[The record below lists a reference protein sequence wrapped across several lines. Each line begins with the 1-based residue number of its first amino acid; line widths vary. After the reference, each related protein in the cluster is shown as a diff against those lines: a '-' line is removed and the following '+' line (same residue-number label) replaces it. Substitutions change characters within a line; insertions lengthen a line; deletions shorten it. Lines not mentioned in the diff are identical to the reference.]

1 MNDKREKFSNKIGFI
16 LSCVGAAIGLGNIWL
31 FSWKLGT
38 YGGAAF
44 LIPYF
49 IFMALFAYIGLV
61 GEISFGRMMKKGVLG
76 VGKLMEKKK
85 VPFAKFLPIVPIVSV
100 AGIFTFYVIVF
111 GWIIKYFVTYLMVDM
126 STLNYE
132 QYFGSF
138 TGNTESIFWHFIAVV
153 LSVGVISL
161 GVIKGIEKINKI
173 VMPLM
178 FIIFFGLMIKS
189 LSLPG
194 AMEGVKFLLN
204 PDWDKLLNP
213 ITWVMALGQAFFT
226 VGVSGSAL
234 LVYGSY
240 LDKDV
245 NISVSVVQT
254 CILDTLAALMAGF
267 IIIPAAFAFGY
278 GPGAGPSLL
287 FITLPSV
294 FNNMAG
300 GRILG
305 VIFFLSV
312 IFAAISS
319 AINQLEVPVEA
330 AMEKF
335 NISRVKASVIVGGI
349 LFLIGLPLDLDMNLF
364 GTFADTMTIY
374 LIPLGAIII
383 LGFYFYGI
391 DSKSI
396 EYEIDLGAKHKVGKY
411 IVKIGKYI
419 FVPGVLIIL
428 ILGVLYGGIG

>member
-1 MNDKREKFSNKIGFI
+1 MKNKREKFSNKIGFI

-38 YGGAAF
+38 YGGGAF

-49 IFMALFAYIGLV
+49 IFMALFAYVGLV
-61 GEISFGRMMKKGVLG
+61 AEISFGRMMKKGVLG
-76 VGKLMEKKK
+76 VGELMEKKK
-85 VPFAKFLPIVPIVSV
+85 FPLAKILPFIPVISV
-100 AGIFTFYVIVF
+100 AGIFTFYVVVF
-111 GWIIKYFVTYLMVDM
+111 GWILKYFVAYLMIDM
-126 STLNYE
+126 RNINYE
-132 QYFGSF
+132 QYFNSFAGSAD
-138 TGNTESIFWHFIAVV
+138 SIFWHFIAAFISI
-153 LSVGVISL
+153 LVISL

-178 FIIFFGLMIKS
+178 FAIFLGLMIKS
-189 LSLPG
+189 LTLPG
-194 AMEGVKFLLN
+194 AYEGVKFLLY
-204 PDWDKLLNP
+204 PKWELLLNP
-213 ITWVMALGQAFFT
+213 TTWVMALGQAFFT

-245 NISVSVVQT
+245 NISTSVVQT

-267 IIIPAAFAFGY
+267 IIIPAAFAFGFN
-278 GPGAGPSLL
+278 PSAGPSLL
-287 FITLPSV
+287 FITLPAV
-294 FNNMAG
+294 FGNIAG
-300 GRILG
+300 GKFLG
-305 VIFFLSV
+305 IIFFLSV

-330 AMEKF
+330 FMEKF
-335 NISRVKASVIVGGI
+335 DISRKKASLLVGSA
-349 LFLIGLPLDLDMNLF
+349 LFLLGIPLDLNMELF
-364 GTFADTMTIY
+364 GKFADLMTIY

-383 LGFYFYGI
+383 LGFYFYCI
-391 DSKSI
+391 DSKLVI
-396 EYEIDLGAKHKVGKY
+396 KEIDMGSNY
-411 IVKIGKYI
+411 KIGKIIVQVGRYI